1 MWITHHF
8 KLSGPLTTSE
18 IEKLR
23 KITSKVNKKVVKKSS
38 EKFQQDCKRLNLVLN
53 TEGIFKYRGR
63 IQGSYPFYL
72 PKESL
77 LTEKIIQAAHK
88 KTMHW
93 GVTITMSYIRT

>member
-8 KLSGPLTTSE
+8 KLSGPLTKSE

-23 KITSKVNKKVVKKSS
+23 KITSKVNKKAAKKSS
-38 EKFQQDCKRLNLVLN
+38 EKFQQDCKRLNLFLN
-53 TEGIFKYRGR
+53 TEGIFKCSDR

-88 KTMHW
+88 KTMHG